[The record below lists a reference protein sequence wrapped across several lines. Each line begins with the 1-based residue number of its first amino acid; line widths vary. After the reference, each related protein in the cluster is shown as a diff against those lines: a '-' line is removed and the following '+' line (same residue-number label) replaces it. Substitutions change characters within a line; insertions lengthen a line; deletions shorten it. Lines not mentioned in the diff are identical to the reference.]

1 MMLHI
6 VIIVSVSINLIV
18 DTNLVSV
25 SGSCPINL
33 SYVLTVP
40 WDSSACQ
47 NHRQNTKTNGHETR
61 DGSSSASS
69 ICCQTLTSLYG
80 IGLAQNLKQTNH
92 FRLPDLNTSISCLS
106 DFQSKLDSLSLPS
119 HLTSMCFE
127 PVHFVKGTNLCANIH
142 TKQDWLD
149 VVGPSTSLDPACW
162 PDVSDL
168 TFCDACVQ
176 AGFKV
181 HSQLLAVDRN
191 SSHARG
197 CFYYT
202 VLYAAGIVNQLG
214 PESLGAVSCIFGLPM
229 SSNRRSDSNSMG
241 KLALVSGAAAA
252 GSTIAV
258 ICILVVFYTFWKS
271 RRKRK
276 RYPEDE
282 KALEADH
289 DVDDD
294 DDDDDGSWRNWSP
307 MAGSLWFKIKEL
319 EEATDYFSPKNFIGR
334 GQFGIVYKGILRDG
348 TVVAVKKIT
357 DPEFEGDAEFLNE
370 VEIIGNLR
378 HRNLVSLRGCCVS
391 KRNQSHRYLVYDY
404 MPNGNLND
412 HLFSSRERHKRIRR
426 KPLTWPQRKN
436 IILDVAK
443 ALAYLHYGV
452 KPSIYHR
459 DIKATNILLDAHM
472 RARVADFGLARQG
485 RDSGSHLTTRVAGT
499 HGYLAPE
506 YALYGQLTDKSDV
519 YSFGIVVLEIMTGKK
534 ALDLSSS
541 ADSRDIFFIADWV
554 WSLVKVGKMEEV
566 LDPSLLR
573 NAESTSRNPMG
584 VMERFLMVGI
594 LCSHLM
600 VALRPNILD
609 ALKMLEGDIEVPAVS
624 DRPSYTDRSTL
635 YSVYTSG
642 RHQIKQSVS

>member
-1 MMLHI
+1 MLHI
-6 VIIVSVSINLIV
+6 VIMVSVSIFLIFY
-18 DTNLVSV
+18 TNLV
-25 SGSCPINL
+25 SGSCPIDL
-33 SYVLTVP
+33 SYVLTVH
-40 WDSSACQ
+40 WDSSTCQ
-47 NHRQNTKTNGHETR
+47 NLRQNAETNDH
-61 DGSSSASS
+61 DGSSSTSS

-80 IGLAQNLKQTNH
+80 IGLAQNLKRSDH

-106 DFQSKLDSLSLPS
+106 NFQSKLDSLSLQS
-119 HLTSMCFE
+119 NLTSTCFE
-127 PVHFVKGTNLCANIH
+127 PMRFVKGTNMCANIH

-149 VVGPSTSLDPACW
+149 VVGPSTTLDSACW

-191 SSHARG
+191 SSHAKG

-214 PESLGAVSCIFGLPM
+214 PESLGAISCIFGLPM
-229 SSNRRSDSNSMG
+229 SSNRRSDNIG

-258 ICILVVFYTFWKS
+258 ICILVVFYIFWKKV
-271 RRKRK
+271 RRNKR
-276 RYPEDE
+276 RCSEDE
-282 KALEADH
+282 RGLEPDH

-294 DDDDDGSWRNWSP
+294 DDDDGSWQNWRP
-307 MAGSLWFKIKEL
+307 KAGSLWLKIREL

-357 DPEFEGDAEFLNE
+357 DSEFEGDAEFLNE

-378 HRNLVSLRGCCVS
+378 HRNLVPLRGCCVS
-391 KRNQSHRYLVYDY
+391 RRNQSHRYLVYDY

-412 HLFSSRERHKRIRR
+412 HLFFSQERHKGIRK

-459 DIKATNILLDAHM
+459 DIKATNILLDAEM
-472 RARVADFGLARQG
+472 RARVADFGQARQG
-485 RDSGSHLTTRVAGT
+485 TDSGSHLTTRVAGT

-506 YALYGQLTDKSDV
+506 YALYGQLTEKSDV

-534 ALDLSSS
+534 ALDLTSS
-541 ADSRDIFFIADWV
+541 ADSGSIFFIADWV
-554 WSLVKVGKMEEV
+554 WSLVRVGRIEEV
-566 LDPSLLR
+566 LDPSLVT
-573 NAESTSRNPMG
+573 NAESRSRNPMG

-609 ALKMLEGDIEVPAVS
+609 ALKMLEGDIEVPAIS
-624 DRPSYTDRSTL
+624 DRPSFADRSTL

-642 RHQIKQSVS
+642 RHEIRPSVL